1 MYNSQRTVAHRI
13 IRFVLHIHIYFVHCT
28 YIHIHNMDNVI
39 IDIHDI
45 SMCKVQTP

>member
-13 IRFVLHIHIYFVHCT
+13 IRFVLHILVHCT